1 MAKTDSYYKLGLILG
16 PFIVLVLAYFH
27 YTTAGE
33 PTILMAILKIAPILW
48 LITIIYYING
58 LKNSYETNIFY
69 GLITAIIGDVFL
81 VWQNTYFGKIF
92 GVIAFSLT
100 HYFYAN
106 AIGFEPFKQ
115 ELILQY
121 CLPIAVGNY
130 LFMFNHLNGKY
141 SSDYCLISSLG
152 KNYAK
157 VHLKCDTKNR

>member
-1 MAKTDSYYKLGLILG
+1 MAKINSDYNLGLTLG

-48 LITIIYYING
+48 LITIIYYFNG
-58 LKNSYETNIFY
+58 LKNSYATNFYY
-69 GLITAIIGDVFL
+69 GLITSMIGDVFL
-81 VWQNTYFGKIF
+81 VWQNTYFGVLF
-92 GVIAFSLT
+92 GIIAFSLT
-100 HYFYAN
+100 HYCYAN

-141 SSDYCLISSLG
+141 SSNYCNTIW
-152 KNYAK
+152 
-157 VHLKCDTKNR
+157 